1 MKKNEL
7 FDNLFQILYPF
18 RFLEEQKGR
27 IVASINGNRGAL
39 IGRDVAASLHFT
51 WEVKCAG
58 TLQSF
63 WLLVVCRL
71 TGWRQRVG
79 SWMMLEKQTIRHV
92 TNASQRPRKPSG
104 YVPLSLSL
112 FHPSLCPSIRYLCA
126 SLCSRKTDYI
136 VRLWLQ
142 FLFASV
148 KKKKKIG
155 KISNWILMESNR
167 ICNILILIHLRRI
180 LWQ

>member
-1 MKKNEL
+1 MKKISKRTFRKSYEL

-104 YVPLSLSL
+104 YVPLSLSFSSFSL
-112 FHPSLCPSIRYLCA
+112 SIHPIF
-126 SLCSRKTDYI
+126 
-136 VRLWLQ
+136 VRQ
-142 FLFASV
+142 FMLAKNRLHSPTMVAIFICISE
-148 KKKKKIG
+148 KKKK
-155 KISNWILMESNR
+155 
-167 ICNILILIHLRRI
+167 
-180 LWQ
+180 